1 MTTGDSLVHQETRNI
16 FENHKELNSTGK
28 GRKIATKLNSLRI
41 FRNHVYYDNVMPYD
55 INYLYKRSKFLSES
69 IIKLLDEIN

>member
-28 GRKIATKLNSLRI
+28 RKKNC
-41 FRNHVYYDNVMPYD
+41 
-55 INYLYKRSKFLSES
+55 YKT
-69 IIKLLDEIN
+69 